1 MNGHFIQAKTVKPKA
16 FGIYLDYHKKYI
28 RGFQFWKLV
37 KHCIS
42 EKKRKTPWLFPKYEK
57 NTASNIL

>member
-1 MNGHFIQAKTVKPKA
+1 MYGHFIQAKTVKPKA
-16 FGIYLDYHKKYI
+16 FGIYLDHHKKYI

-42 EKKRKTPWLFPKYEK
+42 EKKEKKPLIIPQVRKEHCIKHL
-57 NTASNIL
+57 